1 MPPTNK
7 LVEDALSE
15 NKVVVF
21 SKTYCPYCTKAK
33 RLLDFLNVKY
43 ESFELDE
50 RLDGQAIQDYLKEKT
65 GQRTVPNIFIN
76 GQHLGGSDKLHEA
89 HASGKLQLLL
99 APGPELVA
107 ITRTSR
113 RIRQVVESPE
123 LWRHCVISEQ
133 VLSATAFVE
142 KALCPR
148 AEHVKGLTLVD
159 VCAPPLLPPDNDLS
173 RHLVTTFFAAL
184 DTLLSK
190 CGNNLHTLVIS
201 DTDESFFF
209 SNFNVLFE
217 SVAQYARHLKRI
229 VLAGTEE
236 TVYVGDSN
244 MLILIMGCGQ
254 VEEFVDAQAF
264 GMTAPVGNFYQLS
277 FTGLFVKPLL
287 ECPRQALN
295 MMVDGWKSLRAL
307 SLNTELQ
314 HIRVFTLN
322 IGQFRSRLKSLSVT
336 HFWEPLNAQENLFTF
351 AEALKKLPE
360 LSRISIDLQMTK
372 FADGL
377 RASDWEVILDAC
389 PNVREVEYMV
399 CIEAYFEDMEEV
411 ALSGTESTATFTG
424 EYLHSWSSDDSKTLL
439 DRARVEDA
447 KHTTARQRLFFHIL
461 DEIKVLCKKRRIR
474 LLLKWSI

>member
-1 MPPTNK
+1 MTSQTPSPS
-7 LVEDALSE
+7 LHD
-15 NKVVVF
+15 
-21 SKTYCPYCTKAK
+21 
-33 RLLDFLNVKY
+33 LN
-43 ESFELDE
+43 D
-50 RLDGQAIQDYLKEKT
+50 DC
-65 GQRTVPNIFIN
+65 
-76 GQHLGGSDKLHEA
+76 
-89 HASGKLQLLL
+89 LLL
-99 APGPELVA
+99 ILSYLSGPELVA

-123 LWRHCVISEQ
+123 LWRHCAISGQ

-148 AEHVKGLTLVD
+148 AAHVKGLTLVD

-244 MLILIMGCGQ
+244 MLILIMGCGE

-264 GMTAPVGNFYQLS
+264 GMTAP
-277 FTGLFVKPLL
+277 
-287 ECPRQALN
+287 ALN

-314 HIRVFTLN
+314 HIRLFTLN
-322 IGQFRSRLKSLSVT
+322 IGQFRSRLRSLSVT
-336 HFWEPLNAQENLFTF
+336 HFWEPLNAQENLFAF

-389 PNVREVEYMV
+389 PNVREVEYVV

-411 ALSGTESTATFTG
+411 ALSGTESTQTVTG
-424 EYLHSWSSDDSKTLL
+424 EYLHSWSSDDSKALL
-439 DRARVEDA
+439 DRVRVEDA
-447 KHTTARQRLFFHIL
+447 RNTTAHQRRFFHIL